1 MQFLHN
7 LEKLMAEKNMNKSDL
22 ARACGLST
30 STVNS
35 WWNRSCENISLPTIM
50 KIARYFNVTIEELV
64 NAPAEKEIVF
74 SSREYT
80 LDELFAIQHFARFL
94 RSKRKDVK

>member
-64 NAPAEKEIVF
+64 NAPAEKEIIF

-94 RSKRKDVK
+94 RTKRKDVK

>member
-94 RSKRKDVK
+94 RTKRKDVK

>member
-1 MQFLHN
+1 MQFLNN

-64 NAPAEKEIVF
+64 NAPAQKELVF
-74 SSREYT
+74 SSREYS
-80 LDELFAIQHFARFL
+80 LDELSEIQHYAKFL
-94 RSKRKDVK
+94 RDRRKDVK